1 MARFSLTLALAL
13 MAPLLIWPVRVSLWT
28 FIQRLGI
35 VAQAEKGAAMP
46 SCQFIC
52 LSYAILLITTTAAA
66 VLDNLGVVFG
76 VLGSVGGSTLFYI
89 YPAAAFMALVRRSRE
104 QQVVGGSGGSGGGG
118 KVVVHKQVVS
128 EGSYVRW
135 MALAWALLV
144 YGVGVLCV
152 GCVATFSG

>member
-1 MARFSLTLALAL
+1 M
-13 MAPLLIWPVRVSLWT
+13 
-28 FIQRLGI
+28 
-35 VAQAEKGAAMP
+35 
-46 SCQFIC
+46 
-52 LSYAILLITTTAAA
+52 
-66 VLDNLGVVFG
+66 LDNLGVVFG

-104 QQVVGGSGGSGGGG
+104 QQVVMGGGSGGGGGGSGGG